1 MQSFL
6 NTPLTIG
13 TLTLANRLI
22 QGPLAGFS
30 CAAFRR
36 LFYRFVPPAYC
47 VSEMMSAHDVV
58 YKHHFSSRYLFR
70 APEET
75 HLCYQLAGNDPALMA
90 EAAAKLAALAPDL
103 LDINCGCPKAK
114 IRKKGAGSALLQQ
127 PDTLKAI
134 VRAVKDVSPCP
145 LTVKIRIQGN
155 DQDFMLAEQLAEAGA
170 DALIVH
176 GRRWVDD
183 YAIACDFK
191 QIARIKRH
199 IGIPVIANG
208 DIHDL
213 ASLHNA
219 RLETGCDA
227 FMISRAG
234 TGKPWLYQQLLQQP
248 TLRADTEQASELFLL
263 HLTYLSEQ
271 DTEYQAVLQSKS
283 LIRYYFKN
291 RLTPSDLSSFYALTS
306 LAAIKD
312 YMRQWCLS
320 QAATTVDI

>member
-6 NTPLTIG
+6 KTPLHIG
-13 TLTLANRLI
+13 TLSLPNRLI

-30 CAAFRR
+30 CSAFRR

-58 YKHHFSSRYLFR
+58 YKHNFSSRYLFR

-75 HLCYQLAGNDPALMA
+75 RLCYQLAGHDPRLMA
-90 EAAAKLAALAPDL
+90 EAAAKLAAFQPDL
-103 LDINCGCPKAK
+103 LDINCGCPKTK

-127 PDTLKAI
+127 PGTLKAI
-134 VRAVKDVSPCP
+134 IRAVKDATPCP

-155 DQDFMLAEQLAEAGA
+155 DNDLILAEQITEAGA

-183 YAIACDFK
+183 YDIACNFK

-199 IGIPVIANG
+199 IAIPVIANG
-208 DIHDL
+208 DIHD
-213 ASLHNA
+213 AETLHQA
-219 RLETGCDA
+219 WLETGCDA

-234 TGKPWLYQQLLQQP
+234 TGKPWLYQQLLQEPALTVSQEH
-248 TLRADTEQASELFLL
+248 LIELFLL
-263 HLTYLSEQ
+263 HLAYLSEQ
-271 DTEYQAVLQSKS
+271 ENEYQAVLQSKS

-291 RLTPSDLSSFYALTS
+291 RLAAFELPAFYALTS
-306 LAAIKD
+306 LAAIAD
-312 YMRQWCLS
+312 YLHSPRLRE
-320 QAATTVDI
+320 AAAAVDL